1 MKKIQNLKKEFQE
14 MKKQFQTLNLLQKI
28 SVIVLLFSMLFF
40 VAYGVYDLVV
50 HVFEAVPAPEFDYGS
65 LLSWIGIILGGLS
78 VIGLVV
84 GYRLDVQKEKKEQQE
99 KASMSMD
106 EENPAVSNLDEEEN
120 KENIEE

>member
-78 VIGLVV
+78 VAGIVV
-84 GYRLDVQKEKKEQQE
+84 GHRLDVEKAKKEQQE
-99 KASMSMD
+99 KASKSTD

>member
-1 MKKIQNLKKEFQE
+1 MKGFQ
-14 MKKQFQTLNLLQKI
+14 KLNLLQKI
-28 SVIVLLFSMLFF
+28 SLVVLLCSILFF

-50 HVFEAVPAPEFDYGS
+50 YVFEAVPAPEFDYGS

-99 KASMSMD
+99 KASKSMD
-106 EENPAVSNLDEEEN
+106 EENPAVNNLDEEEN